1 MDKPSRNLRDYLIVT
16 AAYWAFTL
24 SDGALRMIILLELHS
39 RGMSPLELATLFL
52 FYEAA
57 GVVTNLGGGWIGA
70 RFGLRTTL
78 LTGLGL
84 QALVLGILTGP
95 GAWLRISSLI
105 TAQAASGVA
114 KDLTKMSAKS
124 YVRMVV
130 PSEEAGRLMRWV
142 AILTGSKNTLKGVG
156 FFLGAILLFYLDYQW
171 ACGFLLIGILTAL
184 IATALSL
191 PAAQNQSSSKVKIKH
206 LISNDPRINWLS
218 AARVFLFGSRDAW
231 FVVALP
237 VYLATHGG
245 WSHIAIGG
253 FLALWVIGYGLAQI
267 NAPNWVGGASK
278 GNTRPPGPNQLGI
291 WTWTLTLPMIALCS
305 ALYLGA
311 PPGPVLVIALAI
323 FGVIFASASTIHSY
337 LIVQYAKQDEVSLRV
352 GFYYAANA
360 LGRLMG
366 TLLSGWVYQSAG
378 LGLNGL
384 LACLLTS
391 TLLVILATLAT
402 TALRRVDTAR

>member
-1 MDKPSRNLRDYLIVT
+1 MDKPRRNLRDYLVVT

-39 RGMSPLELATLFL
+39 RGMSPIKLATLFL

-84 QALVLGILTGP
+84 QTLVLGILTGP
-95 GAWLRISSLI
+95 GAWLRVSSLI
-105 TAQAASGVA
+105 TAQAASGIA

-130 PSEEAGRLMRWV
+130 PADEAGKLMRWV
-142 AILTGSKNTLKGVG
+142 AILTGSKNALKGVG
-156 FFLGAILLFYLDYQW
+156 FFLGGVLLAYFGFQW
-171 ACGFLLIGILTAL
+171 ACGVLGIGILIAL
-184 IATALSL
+184 IATSL
-191 PAAQNQSSSKVKIKH
+191 TLPSAQNHSKAKVQLKH
-206 LISNDPRINWLS
+206 LVSSDSRINWLS

-237 VYLATHGG
+237 VYLATDGG
-245 WSHIAIGG
+245 WPHSAIGA
-253 FLALWVIGYGLAQI
+253 FLALWVIGYGLAQVS
-267 NAPNWVGGASK
+267 APNWVGGASQ
-278 GNTRPPGPNQLGI
+278 GNTKPPGPRLLGK
-291 WTWTLTLPMIALCS
+291 WTGLLTLPLIALS
-305 ALYLGA
+305 ASLYLGA
-311 PPGPVLVIALAI
+311 PPVPTLVPALAI
-323 FGVIFASASTIHSY
+323 FGVIFATSSTIHSY
-337 LIVQYAKQDEVSLRV
+337 LIVQYAKEDEVSLRV

-366 TLLSGWVYQSAG
+366 TLLSGWVFQSAG

-384 LACLLTS
+384 LACLITS
-391 TLLVILATLAT
+391 TILVFLASLATSR
-402 TALRRVDTAR
+402 LRRTDTS